1 MTRRRRKPA
10 DPVPEPII
18 SRVMLD
24 YQSLFKITNQ

>member
-1 MTRRRRKPA
+1 MTRRRPWPA

-24 YQSLFKITNQ
+24 YQSLSK